1 MLEAIYLRVING
13 NVIAIGE
20 TGNYKK
26 TYYRSS
32 NKGNKAVR
40 AYWNQKGIEFI
51 EVYLENGKILIINSS
66 GGILKTI

>member
-1 MLEAIYLRVING
+1 MLEPIYLKVISG
-13 NVIAIGE
+13 NVVAIGE

-32 NKGNKAVR
+32 IKGNKAIR
-40 AYWNQKGIEFI
+40 AYWNQKGIGFI

-66 GGILKTI
+66 GSILKTI